1 MQSNSKSMNGTGEW
15 KVPRS
20 RAHLFNREIEAE
32 ILQAVQP
39 ALFGD
44 YWQFP
49 ELLRKF
55 EQRFSHFIELP
66 YVAAVQSGSAA
77 LYLSLRALE
86 LQSGDEVITVANSDM
101 STTSAIANCGAVPV
115 LCDIKAGD
123 YTIDPQQVEALIT
136 ERTRGILPVDL
147 YGHPADVQQLR
158 EIARKHSLFIVEDA
172 ALATAAKDY
181 GRPMGAFADLTCFST
196 CSTKQIGAIGNGGMI
211 ATADTALREKLEMYR
226 NYGVNPAS
234 RDDPRSGMDQHVD
247 GFNLKMSPVDAT
259 VVTVKMNYLEEWT
272 RRRKEI
278 GARYEARLQDRDGI
292 ALPEFRADSEPVR
305 REFVLRVR
313 NRDTVFNT
321 LREGGIQVGLN
332 YWPPAHLRKAYRGRH
347 LPGSDRLPVTEAVSA
362 ETVSLPVD
370 PMLTDAEIDYV
381 CDQLIAA
388 VQR

>member
-1 MQSNSKSMNGTGEW
+1 MQSNSVEFNVSGHW

-49 ELLRKF
+49 DLLRKF
-55 EQRFSHFIELP
+55 EQRFSKFIEP
-66 YVAAVQSGSAA
+66 PHVAAVQSGSAA
-77 LYLSLRALE
+77 LYLALKALGIE
-86 LQSGDEVITVANSDM
+86 IGDEVITVANSDM

-115 LCDIKAGD
+115 LCDIKAAD
-123 YTIDPQQVEALIT
+123 YTMDSELVEPLIT

-147 YGHPADVQQLR
+147 YGHPADVKKLQ
-158 EIARKHSLFIVEDA
+158 EIARKYGLFIVEDA
-172 ALATAAKDY
+172 ALATAARDY

-211 ATADTALREKLEMYR
+211 ATADTALQEKLEMYR

-234 RDDPRSGMDQHVD
+234 RDDPHSGMDQHVD
-247 GFNLKMSPVDAT
+247 GFNLKMSPVDAA
-259 VVTVKMNYLEEWT
+259 VVTVKMDYLDEWT
-272 RRRKEI
+272 RRRRDI
-278 GARYEARLQDRDGI
+278 GARYEARLQDCEGVV
-292 ALPEFRADSEPVR
+292 LPVFRSDSQSVR

-313 NRDTVFNT
+313 NRDTVFTT
-321 LREGGIQVGLN
+321 LREKGIQVGLN
-332 YWPPAHLRKAYRGRH
+332 YWPPAHLRKAYRGRN

-362 ETVSLPVD
+362 DTVSLPVD
-370 PMLTDAEIDYV
+370 PMLTDAEIDFV
-381 CDQLIAA
+381 CDQLIEA
-388 VQR
+388 VKR